1 MESSGD
7 RCKGSQDGK
16 SRRKKKQRKRWKGR
30 EKKQK
35 KGKTMEVKRVAEEWK
50 IWDKEEVVARLEE
63 EVKKLVPKEFHR
75 WIKVFSKKQSE
86 RISTNKPSNTS
97 NSLIKMAINDFWNN
111 IVKNLSD
118 EKHFIVLFRI
128 VYSNNIYNILG
139 FNLGVCDFMLLDS
152 I

>member
-1 MESSGD
+1 
-7 RCKGSQDGK
+7 
-16 SRRKKKQRKRWKGR
+16 
-30 EKKQK
+30 
-35 KGKTMEVKRVAEEWK
+35 MEVKRVAEEWK